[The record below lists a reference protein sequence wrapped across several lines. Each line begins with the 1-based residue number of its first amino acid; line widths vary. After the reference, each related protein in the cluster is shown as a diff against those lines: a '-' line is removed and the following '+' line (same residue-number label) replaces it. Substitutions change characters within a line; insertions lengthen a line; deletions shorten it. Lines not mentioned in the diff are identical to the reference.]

1 MHVSK
6 TSRFVVSTRKNFV
19 AGLFV
24 IAPIAAVFWII
35 ARIWSTLQDLV
46 LLIPDSLH
54 PTNILHIENAVAIHM
69 TNAFITVLMLLIL
82 VSLIWWAG
90 FFSRYYLGQQIIGV
104 IRSTVTHIP
113 VLRTV
118 YTTLEQLLETFS
130 GNKTKNFRKV
140 IEIEFPRKGMYT
152 MALVTGEKN
161 GMLTAYV
168 PTTPNPT
175 GGYYI
180 MIDPQEARELDISV
194 EDALKEIISMGLVK
208 KHDE

>member
-35 ARIWSTLQDLV
+35 AKIWETLQGLALV
-46 LLIPDSLH
+46 IPDSVHPRTLLH
-54 PTNILHIENAVAIHM
+54 LENAVAIH
-69 TNAFITVLMLLIL
+69 FIDFLITMLMLFIL
-82 VSLIWWAG
+82 LSLIWWAG
-90 FFSRYYLGQQIIGV
+90 LFSRYYLGQQV
-104 IRSTVTHIP
+104 LSFIRSTVTHIP

-118 YTTLEQLLETFS
+118 YSTLEQLLETFS

-152 MALVTGEKN
+152 LALVTGEKN

-180 MIDPQEARELDISV
+180 MIDPKEARELDMSV
-194 EDALKEIISMGLVK
+194 EEALKEIISMGLVK
-208 KHDE
+208 KNDE